1 MTNDKRMLAEH
12 DLRWGIEHHHGPRV
26 IVCNDRKLRHKIW
39 AEQIRSIIAS
49 GVAAESIM
57 LITHNDEDTED
68 IKIRLQRFRRKV
80 FTKVWVGTF
89 DDFAHQMIEK
99 TYDKPDLDK
108 IIAADNEEKCFQKID
123 GPRNLG
129 EVGKDLPYIYITK
142 ADAVAA
148 MQSVKDEFIS
158 IYTRRKDCSIGF
170 IERIDADEILQYTTA
185 RKYNFGALDEHY
197 KSRNQDYSGSV
208 KDFYDQIY
216 MAYRQCIGLRSIDP
230 YRCLAMVYDAIR
242 NKETIRN
249 APITHLMID
258 GFEQCSPLQF
268 LLYHGIIADTPYR
281 DICVTVQSQTAATPM
296 LNLLS
301 QKFPLVRTTVL
312 TREKTQQREY
322 RSRLPRHREA
332 MCKAMAEQIAYLI
345 DSNAEAGNILVLTDS
360 NSTTSRVKELLVKRR
375 TKNLSKMWI
384 GTPLAIFARL
394 VRLFVSPNDFLI
406 IDNEERDAMLAALVA
421 ENGLPSEI
429 YTPEVLLGSKSV
441 ADVPAETFSQNCRQ
455 ILRSYRQ
462 QLHKQN
468 KKDFDG
474 IEIDMI
480 FLLTHNITF
489 GYQHFVIGDSASL
502 TPRQTKIMNAI
513 YEQDGISIHKFTA
526 NK

>member
-123 GPRNLG
+123 GPRNFMDEG
-129 EVGKDLPYIYITK
+129 REFPYIYITE
-142 ADAVAA
+142 ADAVSA
-148 MQSVKDEFIS
+148 MQSVKDEFI
-158 IYTRRKDCSIGF
+158 RVNMRKKSTNF
-170 IERIDADEILQYTTA
+170 IHRIEADEILRYSTA
-185 RKYNFGALDEHY
+185 LNYRYGALYEHY
-197 KSRNQDYSGSV
+197 KTSNENYSQRV
-208 KDFYDQIY
+208 KEFYDQIY
-216 MAYRQCIGLRSIDP
+216 MAYRQRIGLRSVDP
-230 YRCLAMVYDAIR
+230 FRCLAMVHYAIR
-242 NKETIRN
+242 SDETIN
-249 APITHLMID
+249 SAPITHLMID

-296 LNLLS
+296 LNLFS
-301 QKFPLVRTTVL
+301 QKFPLVCTTVL
-312 TREKTQQREY
+312 TREKPLQREY

-421 ENGLPSEI
+421 ENGLPSDI
-429 YTPEVLLGSKSV
+429 YTPEALLGSNSV
-441 ADVPAETFSQNCRQ
+441 ADVPAETFSQNCRL

-474 IEIDMI
+474 IEIDMF
-480 FLLTHNITF
+480 FLLSHGITF
-489 GYQHFVIGDSASL
+489 GFQHFVVGDSACL
-502 TPRQTKIMNAI
+502 TPRQTKIMKEI
-513 YEQDGISIHKFTA
+513 YEQEGRIIHKFTA